1 MRNESAALLTRRV
14 HLQLELAADVL
25 TPVRQLEDRKSSQ
38 RGSAVAGA
46 SRGASHGASTATATA
61 TDAGGVGHRLR
72 AGVEAGRRG
81 RAGPVEDDGDG
92 VGEAEVLAAEVGEGH
107 VEPVGQEGEQVLAHR
122 RYR

>member
-14 HLQLELAADVL
+14 HQQVELAADVL
-25 TPVRQLEDRKSSQ
+25 TPVRQLEDRKSSYG
-38 RGSAVAGA
+38 GSALAA
-46 SRGASHGASTATATA
+46 PSRGPSTATPTA
-61 TDAGGVGHRLR
+61 TPADAGGVRHRLR
-72 AGVEAGRRG
+72 GGVEAGRCG

-107 VEPVGQEGEQVLAHR
+107 VEPVGHEGEQVLSHR